1 MGLGKKH
8 YASFQKT
15 LRCFSVKICNRELQY
30 VLENTISHNKA
41 YNMLKNTLRST
52 RETNFLS
59 KSIYHTLPA
68 YLLHIIKKGGICD
81 KNSLL

>member
-1 MGLGKKH
+1 MGLAKKH
-8 YASFQKT
+8 YTLFPKT
-15 LRCFSVKICNRELQY
+15 LRCFSVKICNRELQH
-30 VLENTISHNKA
+30 VLENTFSHNKA
-41 YNMLKNTLRST
+41 YNILKNTLRST

-68 YLLHIIKKGGICD
+68 YSLQIIKKRGIRG